1 MDSLYNVALLRRAIS
16 CDPAA
21 MLMVVQNYNVQ
32 GKIDDDDYIKMLGQ
46 INREIAGAE
55 ELLEEYESQQKSN
68 EEFKKHIEVIRHRL
82 LEAQRDAALGVVSK
96 DFVDQYIDKIFVT
109 PEPDGAIRLDIRI
122 YTGDTTARYLDK
134 LTTRI
139 GQMEANTAEGEGS
152 EVITS
157 VCAVDIRAGQ
167 MSKKIYRP
175 SAGMNE
181 ARTEKISVRA
191 LIIIQM

>member
-82 LEAQRDAALGVVSK
+82 LEVQRDAALGVVSK

-122 YTGDTTARYLDK
+122 YTGGYHSK
-134 LTTRI
+134 I
-139 GQMEANTAEGEGS
+139 PGQADNPHRPDGGQYRRGRGQRGHNKR
-152 EVITS
+152 
-157 VCAVDIRAGQ
+157 VCC
-167 MSKKIYRP
+167 
-175 SAGMNE
+175 
-181 ARTEKISVRA
+181 
-191 LIIIQM
+191 